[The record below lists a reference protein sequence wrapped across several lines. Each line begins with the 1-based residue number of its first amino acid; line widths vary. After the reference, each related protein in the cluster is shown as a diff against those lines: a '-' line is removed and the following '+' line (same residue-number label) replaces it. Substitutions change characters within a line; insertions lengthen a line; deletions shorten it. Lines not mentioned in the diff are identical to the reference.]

1 MANFDL
7 VNLALKATCPNNRIM
22 LDDKGLPSVMVWV
35 PKATYAE
42 LGLTGSGTHP
52 AFIVNGTEIPGF
64 WASKF
69 QNVVYD
75 GRAYSLPCE
84 DPKHT
89 INFETAAAACTAKG
103 AGWHLMTNAE
113 WSALALWCKKNN
125 LMPKGNN
132 NFGKDITE
140 TEYKAIP
147 AAYDT
152 SNPPKV
158 TRVLSG
164 TGPKTWS
171 HNGDFDGIWDLNGNV
186 WEWVGGLRLVYGELQ
201 VLVNN
206 NAADGGNSQLAGSA
220 QWKAIKGSDGTF
232 IDPDGSGTTT
242 GAIRLDYVS
251 NAWKWIT
258 GAITSQSDTSRNCG
272 FAATAYDSAA
282 IGADAVS
289 ILKALGVLPI
299 ASSGLGDD
307 IFWANNGAAE
317 RVAERGGHWTDGAG
331 YGVFAL
337 NLNDPRT
344 NADDYFGFRS
354 AFCELP
360 TE

>member
-1 MANFDL
+1 MSNFDL
-7 VNLALKATCPNNRIM
+7 TNLALKATCPNNRIM
-22 LDDKGLPSVMVWV
+22 LDDKGLPSVMVWI
-35 PKATYAE
+35 PKATYSE
-42 LGLTGSGTHP
+42 LGLTGSGTFP

-69 QNVVYD
+69 ENVVYD

-84 DPKHT
+84 EPKHT

-113 WSALALWCKKNN
+113 WAAIALWCRKSN

-132 NFGKDITE
+132 NYGKDASE

-152 SNPPKV
+152 SNPPKI
-158 TRVLSG
+158 TRVLTG

-201 VLVNN
+201 ILANN
-206 NAADGGNSQLAGSA
+206 NAADGGNSQLAAST
-220 QWKAIKGSDGTF
+220 QWKAIKGADGTL

-242 GAIRLDYVS
+242 GAIRLDWVS
-251 NAWKWIT
+251 NVWKWIT
-258 GAITSQSDTSRNCG
+258 GTP
-272 FAATAYDSAA
+272 AATAAAHDCSFKDIAYDSAA
-282 IGADAVS
+282 IGTDAAN
-289 ILKALGVLPI
+289 LLMGLGVLPKE
-299 ASSGLGDD
+299 SSGYGDD
-307 IFWANNGAAE
+307 RFWANNVEAE
-317 RVAERGGHWTDGAG
+317 RVAFRGGYWYDGADH
-331 YGVFAL
+331 GVFAL
-337 NLNDPRT
+337 GLNSPRAGA
-344 NADDYFGFRS
+344 NDNIGFRS